1 MMLRES
7 LIGGVE
13 GAKGGETFKTRS
25 RVGEDDKWNDN
36 SKEMGDMDQSANQG
50 DMSGENR
57 WEVK

>member
-1 MMLRES
+1 M
-7 LIGGVE
+7 IGGVE